1 MFRTLL
7 KNAAREV
14 ADAWKDKLIVELG
27 GLTVAQDDAACDIV
41 RWSLNRLRDELSAAR
56 RDIEALRLERD
67 VAISERDATRKML
80 FADGE
85 ATKALRE
92 AATERNDARRELAAA
107 KKELDEL
114 RPQRID
120 PALLRG
126 VIAILEGLDY
136 PQTTAELRAAMEG
149 K

>member
-27 GLTVAQDDAACDIV
+27 GSSLPQD
-41 RWSLNRLRDELSAAR
+41 
-56 RDIEALRLERD
+56 EAHERLERD
-67 VAISERDATRKML
+67 NAKLLELNDSLRATNAELRKQL
-80 FADGE
+80 SADE
-85 ATKALRE
+85 NREALRE
-92 AATERNDARRELAAA
+92 VATERNDARLELAAA
-107 KKELDEL
+107 QKELDEL
-114 RPQRID
+114 RRHRVD

-136 PQTTAELRAAMEG
+136 PQTAAELRAALEG

>member
-14 ADAWKDKLIVELG
+14 ADAWKDKLIVDLG
-27 GLTVAQDDAACDIV
+27 GSLLPQDEAHERLKRANAKLLE
-41 RWSLNRLRDELSAAR
+41 LNDNLRATNAELRKQLSADENR
-56 RDIEALRLERD
+56 
-67 VAISERDATRKML
+67 
-80 FADGE
+80 
-85 ATKALRE
+85 KALRE
-92 AATERNDARRELAAA
+92 VATERNEARRELAAA

-120 PALLRG
+120 PALFRG

-136 PQTTAELRAAMEG
+136 PQTTAELRAALEG

>member
-1 MFRTLL
+1 MFRTLII
-7 KNAAREV
+7 NAAREV

-27 GLTVAQDDAACDIV
+27 GSLLPQD
-41 RWSLNRLRDELSAAR
+41 
-56 RDIEALRLERD
+56 EAYEQLERD
-67 VAISERDATRKML
+67 NAKLLELNDNLRATNAELRKQL
-80 FADGE
+80 SADE
-85 ATKALRE
+85 NRKALRE
-92 AATERNDARRELAAA
+92 VATERNDARRELAAA

-120 PALLRG
+120 PALFRG